1 MRDQPR
7 ETVKLMSRRTFC
19 AAVLAVAVLSGGAQ
33 IRAAR
38 AEAGRVTAIDEHQV
52 TKIVAEARGN
62 VVVVNFW
69 ATWCVSCVKEFP
81 EFLHVRK
88 VFAPQGLVLLFV
100 SIDEMSVLD
109 QAVKPFLR
117 KMQVD
122 FDTYIKGTPN
132 DGAFIDAVS
141 REWSGALPATFIYTK
156 QGVLAH
162 TLIAEQSFDDLAT
175 HIIPLLKE

>member
-1 MRDQPR
+1 
-7 ETVKLMSRRTFC
+7 MSRRTLF

-33 IRAAR
+33 IRAAS
-38 AEAGRVTAIDEHQV
+38 AEAGRVTAIDEHQI

-81 EFLHVRK
+81 AFLQVRK
-88 VFAPQGLVLLFV
+88 VFAPQDLALHFV

-109 QAVKPFLR
+109 KAVKPFLHR
-117 KMQVD
+117 MQVD
-122 FDTYIKGTPN
+122 FETYIKDTSN
-132 DGAFIDAVS
+132 DGAFINAVS
-141 REWSGALPATFIYTK
+141 KEWSGALPATFIYTK
-156 QGVLAH
+156 QGGLTH

-175 HIIPLLKE
+175 HIVPLLKE